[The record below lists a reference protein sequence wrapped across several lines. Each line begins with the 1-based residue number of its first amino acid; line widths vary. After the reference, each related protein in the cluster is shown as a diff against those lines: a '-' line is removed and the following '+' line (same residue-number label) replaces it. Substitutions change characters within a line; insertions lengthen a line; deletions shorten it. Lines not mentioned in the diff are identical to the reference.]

1 MGFFHFW
8 DQRAFQKFLHFIE
21 DISGFLNPDC
31 SYTIENDHPKTIR
44 EKILLKVV
52 LLSFQSSFL
61 QYFIHKISIWKR
73 ILLNVIDPLRVN
85 PEPSARAARLS
96 PAKSLAEDESL
107 TFGSASSPSLK
118 PSRAK
123 SRDGRG
129 ESKG

>member
-21 DISGFLNPDC
+21 DISEFLNPDC
-31 SYTIENDHPKTIR
+31 SYTIESDHPKTIR

-61 QYFIHKISIWKR
+61 QYFILKVSIWKR

-85 PEPSARAARLS
+85 PCLPAGRLS
-96 PAKSLAEDESL
+96 LRPERLD
-107 TFGSASSPSLK
+107 
-118 PSRAK
+118 
-123 SRDGRG
+123 
-129 ESKG
+129 